1 MSRAGRNIPGGN
13 AVFKNSDH
21 KTPEGSADLRTAA
34 AAAIDAPFGDS
45 YTDIVR
51 GAFDDPGET
60 ADQYD
65 FSSGAAQ
72 HDEATLDTGGELH
85 VKLTSFDGEEAITAV
100 RWGDGDADYQGRVFR
115 HTYKEA
121 CTYRVTGVA
130 LAKNVQ
136 RFTIVVHVAM
146 AATVRPAWTSRSPPV
161 PRTST
166 ARRRSSRV
174 LRWPSCR

>member
-1 MSRAGRNIPGGN
+1 M
-13 AVFKNSDH
+13 FKNSDH

-72 HDEATLDTGGELH
+72 HDDATLDTGGELH
-85 VKLTSFDGEEAITAV
+85 VKLTGFDGEEAITAV

-121 CTYRVTGVA
+121 GTYRVTGVA
-130 LAKNVQ
+130 LAKQNVQ
-136 RFTIVVHVAM
+136 RFTIVVHVADGGDREARVDVEVPTGAAHVDRAPPLVEGPPM
-146 AATVRPAWTSRSPPV
+146 AQLPG
-161 PRTST
+161 
-166 ARRRSSRV
+166 
-174 LRWPSCR
+174 